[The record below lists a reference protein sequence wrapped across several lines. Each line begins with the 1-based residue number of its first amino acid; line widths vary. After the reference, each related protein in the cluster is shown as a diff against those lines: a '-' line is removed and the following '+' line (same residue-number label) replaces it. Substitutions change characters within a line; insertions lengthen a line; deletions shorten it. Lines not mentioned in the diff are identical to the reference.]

1 MLNVK
6 RDFTVHPKAAVPSVR
21 VIGHTLDDVYGS
33 YSYAKAQAYNYCR
46 YLCDKYDG
54 YDFCITSANTFAFT
68 VSFDFINPNDNRP
81 MRAIITRAYNHA
93 YYLD

>member
-6 RDFTVHPKAAVPSVR
+6 HDFTVHPKTVAPCVR
-21 VIGHTLDDVYGS
+21 AIGHTLDDVYGR
-33 YSYAKAQAYNYCR
+33 YSAAKVQAYRYCKD
-46 YLCDKYDG
+46 LCEKYDG

-68 VSFDFINPNDNRP
+68 VSFDFINPDDNRP
-81 MRAIITRAYNHA
+81 MRAVITRAYNHG